1 MWLWIKKG
9 LQKERMLNCFIS
21 FWIHFQFHLKHE
33 RLKVCLSGKQK
44 FTTLNLLSPCVAGQ
58 EQRSVM
64 TNHLAWRVCI
74 TSKSHTL
81 ISSLLYK
88 KLGCK
93 FHSLHLKHLTPKLC
107 LCWTMQSREHILINS
122 VKGALIKAHND
133 TFIPLLRQ
141 CVQDEWHAFHKGF
154 VDSGPTRNTI
164 NLTHNSTTNWL
175 FYLQSLYHR
184 SHVI

>member
-1 MWLWIKKG
+1 MSG
-9 LQKERMLNCFIS
+9 SR
-21 FWIHFQFHLKHE
+21 
-33 RLKVCLSGKQK
+33 VCLSGKQK

-122 VKGALIKAHND
+122 VKGALIKALVRTMTPSFLCSDNVCKMND
-133 TFIPLLRQ
+133 AHF
-141 CVQDEWHAFHKGF
+141 
-154 VDSGPTRNTI
+154 TRVLWTVGRREI
-164 NLTHNSTTNWL
+164 RLILLTHNSTTNWL